1 MAMSGSGMAM
11 SGSVGERPYMYVVC
25 SLHIA
30 MQVLVLK
37 FLRSSVY
44 FCFHIIVLQYQVF
57 LLLLYF
63 LDSKMQTYAQLSE
76 AKEVLAITFCQSP
89 SFDYHTFRDGKPAR
103 PTFSGYNHSFLH
115 LRGREFHFFEWSC
128 IFSIRS
134 INVIQSLC
142 TLSLFADFFFV
153 YFVLETHIFQEGIQF
168 SMTVSRCFSRIFND
182 NDVFVD
188 NLVLAR
194 RGFVSHQ

>member
-1 MAMSGSGMAM
+1 MAM

-142 TLSLFADFFFV
+142 TLSLFADFFLFTL
-153 YFVLETHIFQEGIQF
+153 YWKLI
-168 SMTVSRCFSRIFND
+168 FSRKEFNFPWLLA
-182 NDVFVD
+182 DVS
-188 NLVLAR
+188 LGSLMTMMYLLIT
-194 RGFVSHQ
+194 